1 MKLSDKALLVRLGI
15 SQWTAR
21 KFDKKA
27 TEQVASANN
36 AAVQSGRYN
45 KSLLPMNDFLTSV
58 HQKSTLIRK
67 KYYANTLPWGIDG
80 TQILPSANYL
90 SFMTEF
96 RKEKYEWQ
104 MVVNSFLT
112 EYLRLKTHA
121 RVSLNTLYNEADY
134 PSQDEVASK
143 FNMDL
148 QVMPVPDG
156 DFRVDIAEEE
166 LTRITADVERRVID
180 ASQNAMKEAWTRLH
194 ERVRHMAEK
203 LDDPKAVFR
212 DTLVENTREICSVLT
227 RLNFTDDPN
236 LEAMRQEVEQ
246 SLTKHHPDAL
256 RNDPDLRRDKAA
268 EAKAIMAKMGAF
280 MGSNP
285 EVSKEL
291 EVTNGD

>member
-1 MKLSDKALLVRLGI
+1 MKLSDKALLVQLSI

-21 KFDKKA
+21 KYDKKA

-45 KSLLPMNDFLTSV
+45 KSLLPMNDFLANV

-90 SFMTEF
+90 SFMTDF

-104 MVVNSFLT
+104 MVVNSFLS
-112 EYLRLKTHA
+112 EYMRLKTHA

-143 FNMDL
+143 FNMDMSI
-148 QVMPVPDG
+148 MPVPDG
-156 DFRVDIAEEE
+156 DFRVDVAEEE
-166 LTRITADVERRVID
+166 LARITADVERRVVD
-180 ASQNAMKEAWTRLH
+180 ASQNAMKEAWNRLH
-194 ERVRHMAEK
+194 DRVKHMAEK

-236 LEAMRQEVEQ
+236 LEAMRQEVER

-280 MGSNP
+280 MGAN
-285 EVSKEL
+285 
-291 EVTNGD
+291 NGD

>member
-36 AAVQSGRYN
+36 AAVKSGRYN

-67 KYYANTLPWGIDG
+67 KYYVNTLPWGIDG

-104 MVVNSFLT
+104 MVVNSFLS
-112 EYLRLKTHA
+112 EYMRLKTHA
-121 RVSLNTLYNEADY
+121 RISLNTLYNEADY

-143 FNMDL
+143 FSMDMSI
-148 QVMPVPDG
+148 MPVPDG
-156 DFRVDIAEEE
+156 DFRVDVAEEE
-166 LTRITADVERRVID
+166 LARITADVERRVVD

-194 ERVRHMAEK
+194 DRVKHMAEK

-236 LEAMRQEVEQ
+236 LETMRQEVES

-280 MGSNP
+280 MGAN
-285 EVSKEL
+285 
-291 EVTNGD
+291 

>member
-1 MKLSDKALLVRLGI
+1 MKLSDKALLVQLSI

-21 KFDKKA
+21 KYDKKA

-45 KSLLPMNDFLTSV
+45 KSLLPMNDFLANV

-90 SFMTEF
+90 AFMTEF

-104 MVVNSFLT
+104 MIVNSFLS
-112 EYLRLKTHA
+112 EYMRLKTHA

-143 FNMDL
+143 FDMDMSI
-148 QVMPVPDG
+148 MPVPDG
-156 DFRVDIAEEE
+156 DFRVDVAEEE
-166 LTRITADVERRVID
+166 LARITADVERRVVD

-194 ERVRHMAEK
+194 DRVKHMADK

-280 MGSNP
+280 MGAN
-285 EVSKEL
+285 
-291 EVTNGD
+291 

>member
-1 MKLSDKALLVRLGI
+1 MKLSDKALLVQLSI

-21 KFDKKA
+21 KYDKKA

-45 KSLLPMNDFLTSV
+45 KSLLPMNDFLANV

-90 SFMTEF
+90 SFMTDF

-104 MVVNSFLT
+104 MVVNSFLS
-112 EYLRLKTHA
+112 EYMRLKTHA

-143 FNMDL
+143 FNMDMSI
-148 QVMPVPDG
+148 MPVPDG
-156 DFRVDIAEEE
+156 DFRVDVAEEE
-166 LTRITADVERRVID
+166 LARITADVERRVVD
-180 ASQNAMKEAWTRLH
+180 ASQNAMKEAWNRLH
-194 ERVRHMAEK
+194 DRVKHMADK

-280 MGSNP
+280 MGAN
-285 EVSKEL
+285 
-291 EVTNGD
+291 NGD

>member
-1 MKLSDKALLVRLGI
+1 MKLSDKALLVQLSI

-21 KFDKKA
+21 KYDKKA

-45 KSLLPMNDFLTSV
+45 KSLLPMNDFLANV

-90 SFMTEF
+90 AFMTEF

-104 MVVNSFLT
+104 MIVNSFLS
-112 EYLRLKTHA
+112 EYMRLKTHA

-143 FNMDL
+143 FDMDMSI
-148 QVMPVPDG
+148 MPVPDG
-156 DFRVDIAEEE
+156 DFRVDVAEEE
-166 LTRITADVERRVID
+166 LARITADVERRVVD

-194 ERVRHMAEK
+194 DRVKHMAEK

-280 MGSNP
+280 MGAN
-285 EVSKEL
+285 
-291 EVTNGD
+291 

>member
-1 MKLSDKALLVRLGI
+1 MKLSDKALLVQLSI

-21 KFDKKA
+21 KYDKKA

-45 KSLLPMNDFLTSV
+45 KSLLPMNDFLANV

-90 SFMTEF
+90 SFMTDF

-104 MVVNSFLT
+104 MVVNSFLS
-112 EYLRLKTHA
+112 EYMRLKTHA

-134 PSQDEVASK
+134 PLQDEVASK
-143 FNMDL
+143 FDMDMSI
-148 QVMPVPDG
+148 MPVPDG
-156 DFRVDIAEEE
+156 DFRVDVAEEE
-166 LTRITADVERRVID
+166 LARITADVERRVVD

-194 ERVRHMAEK
+194 DRVQHMAEK

-212 DTLVENTREICSVLT
+212 DTLVENTREICSVLS

-280 MGSNP
+280 MGAN
-285 EVSKEL
+285 
-291 EVTNGD
+291 